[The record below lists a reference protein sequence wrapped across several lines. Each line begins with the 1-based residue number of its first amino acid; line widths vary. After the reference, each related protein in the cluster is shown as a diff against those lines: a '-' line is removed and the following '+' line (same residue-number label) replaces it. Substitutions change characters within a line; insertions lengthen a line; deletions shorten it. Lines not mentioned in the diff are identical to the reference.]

1 MLTVRFS
8 PLDQIERMSRMS
20 EQLWRALGEEALPAA
35 PAFNRAAYPTLNS
48 WQDDECFYV
57 EAELPGLAL
66 EDLEITLP
74 EADMLRIEGQR
85 KPPTEEGSTWLRRER
100 AYGQFARQFRLPGPV
115 AADGVEATLRHGVLT
130 VKLPKAPE
138 IRPRKI
144 EVRSA

>member
-8 PLDQIERMSRMS
+8 PLDGIQRASRMTD
-20 EQLWRALGEEALPAA
+20 ELWRALGENLLPEA
-35 PAFNRAAYPTLNS
+35 PALNRGGYPTLNA
-48 WQDDECFYV
+48 WQDNDCFFV
-57 EAELPGLAL
+57 EAEIPGLAL

-74 EADMLRIEGQR
+74 EPNMLRIEGHR
-85 KPPTEEGSTWLRRER
+85 KPAAEEGTAWLRRER

-115 AADGVEATLRHGVLT
+115 DGDGVEATLRHGVLT

-144 EVRSA
+144 AVRSA